1 MDHQMIL
8 ILLAVALIL
17 FALEILRPDIIGM
30 CVMIILI
37 LTGTVNINEGFSG
50 FSNPAVI
57 TVIAMFILSA
67 GLERTGV
74 ADILGKVMLK
84 AAGTN
89 PALLTMTIMATVG
102 IMSAFMNNIGATV
115 VLLTPIYAI
124 RRQINY
130 PPSKLLIPL
139 SFGSLMGGLTTLIG
153 TPPNLLVSMA
163 LEEHGFEGFKMFDF
177 LPTGLAIMSVGILY
191 MTFIGRHLIPNRK
204 STTDYTQT
212 YNLEDYMTEVIIPPG
227 SSIANVELQHAKTL
241 QNINLILIS
250 IRRKENGEEIVITP
264 NKNTVLKTGDRLLVE
279 GNLEKLFKVI
289 ETKDLIIHIK
299 TKINDDQLTGKDMR
313 LAEVVPSPQSS
324 ILGQTIRQANIKY
337 KYGVL
342 ALALKKR
349 DKQLNY
355 KYVDLPLEVGD
366 VMLVQGTPARLNDI
380 AKNSDFLVINHLE
393 PKIRE
398 TSKAPFALAS
408 MAFAIIMA
416 ATGIMHISV
425 AGIIGVIL
433 MVLSG
438 SVRVNDI
445 YKNVEWKVIFLI
457 ATMMPLGLAMDDEH
471 TGAATWIA
479 NQIINIA
486 GSYGPYVVMGCLLL
500 VVTLITEVMSNAAA
514 AVLIAPIGISIAV
527 AMNIQPHPFLMAIA
541 VGASTTFLTPI
552 GHQANV
558 LVYGIGGY
566 KFSDFARTGFL
577 LNVLIFILAIYL
589 IPIVWPFT
597 AIK

>member
-1 MDHQMIL
+1 MDHQMLL
-8 ILLAVALIL
+8 ILLAASLIL
-17 FALEILRPDIIGM
+17 FAMEILRPDIIGM
-30 CVMIILI
+30 IVMVVLI
-37 LTGTVNINEGFSG
+37 LTGTVNIDEGFSG

-57 TVIAMFILSA
+57 TVIAMFILTA

-74 ADILGKVMLK
+74 GDVLGNLMFKT
-84 AAGTN
+84 AGNN
-89 PALLTMTIMATVG
+89 PALLTITVMATVG
-102 IMSAFMNNIGATV
+102 LLSSIMNNIGATV

-124 RRQINY
+124 CKKINY

-139 SFGSLMGGLTTLIG
+139 SFGSLLGGLTTLIG

-163 LEEHGFEGFKMFDF
+163 LEDAGFEGFKMFDF
-177 LPTGLAIMSVGILY
+177 LPTGAAVLATGVLY
-191 MTFIGRHLIPNRK
+191 MTFIGRHLIPVRK
-204 STTDYTQT
+204 GTTDYTQT
-212 YNLEDYMTEVIIPPG
+212 YNLEDYMTEVIIPAG
-227 SSIANVELQHAKTL
+227 SSIANLEIQYAKTL
-241 QNINLILIS
+241 QNINLIIIS
-250 IRRKENGEEIVITP
+250 IRRKVNDEEIDIIP
-264 NKNTVLKTGDRLLVE
+264 QNNTVLKTGDRLLIE

-299 TKINDDQLTGKDMR
+299 TKINDSQLTGKGMK

-324 ILGQTIRQANIKY
+324 ILGQTIRQANIKS

-349 DKQLNY
+349 EKQLNY

-366 VMLVQGTPARLNDI
+366 VILVQGTASRLNDI
-380 AKNSDFLVINHLE
+380 AKNSDFLVINQLE
-393 PKIRE
+393 PKFRE
-398 TSKAPFALAS
+398 TSKAPYALLC
-408 MAFAIIMA
+408 MAFAIISA
-416 ATGIMHISV
+416 ATGLLHISV
-425 AGIIGVIL
+425 AGIIGVIM
-433 MVLSG
+433 MVMLG
-438 SVRVNDI
+438 VVRVDDI
-445 YKNVEWKVIFLI
+445 YKNVEWRVIFLI
-457 ATMMPLGLAMDDEH
+457 ACMMPFGIAMDNEH
-471 TGAATWIA
+471 TGAAAWIA
-479 NQIINIA
+479 NHIVNIA
-486 GSYGPYVVMGCLLL
+486 GPHGPYVVMGCLLL

-541 VGASTTFLTPI
+541 IGASTTFLTPI

-577 LNVLIFILAIYL
+577 LNVFICLVAFYL

-597 AIK
+597 PIK

>member
-8 ILLAVALIL
+8 FLLAIALVL
-17 FALEILRPDIIGM
+17 FALEVLRPDIIGM

-37 LTGTVNINEGFSG
+37 LTGTVNISEGFSG

-57 TVIAMFILSA
+57 TVIAMFILTA

-74 ADILGKVMLK
+74 GDVLGNVMLK
-84 AAGTN
+84 AGGNN
-89 PALLTMTIMATVG
+89 PALLTITVMATVG
-102 IMSAFMNNIGATV
+102 ILSSFMNNIGATV
-115 VLLTPIYAI
+115 VMLTPIYAI
-124 RRQINY
+124 CKKINY
-130 PPSKLLIPL
+130 SPSKLLIPL

-163 LEEHGFEGFKMFDF
+163 LEDAGFESFKMFDF
-177 LPTGLAIMSVGILY
+177 LPTGLAVMSTGILY

-227 SSIANVELQHAKTL
+227 SSIANVELQYAKTL
-241 QNINLILIS
+241 QNINLIIIS
-250 IRRKENGEEIVITP
+250 IHRKENGAEVVITP

-299 TKINDDQLTGKDMR
+299 TKINDDQLTGKGMR

-324 ILGQTIRQANIKY
+324 ILGQTIRQANIKN

-349 DKQLNY
+349 EKQLNY

-380 AKNSDFLVINHLE
+380 ASNSDFLVINHLE

-425 AGIIGVIL
+425 AGMIGVIL
-433 MVLSG
+433 MVLTG
-438 SVRVNDI
+438 SVRVDDI
-445 YKNVEWKVIFLI
+445 YKNVEWRVIFLI

-479 NQIINIA
+479 NHIVNIA
-486 GSYGPYVVMGCLLL
+486 GPYGPYVVMACLLL

-527 AMNIQPHPFLMAIA
+527 AMNIQPHAFLMAIA
-541 VGASTTFLTPI
+541 IGASTTFLTPI

-577 LNVLIFILAIYL
+577 LNVFICLVAFYL

-597 AIK
+597 PIK

>member
-8 ILLAVALIL
+8 LLLAVALIL
-17 FALEILRPDIIGM
+17 FAMEVLRPDIIGM

-124 RRQINY
+124 CKQINY

-204 STTDYTQT
+204 STTDYTRT
-212 YNLEDYMTEVIIPPG
+212 YNLEDYMTEVIIPPE
-227 SSIANVELQHAKTL
+227 SSIDNVEIQHARTL
-241 QNINLILIS
+241 QDINLIIIS
-250 IRRKENGEEIVITP
+250 IRRKINGEEIVITP
-264 NKNTVLKTGDRLLVE
+264 NKSTILKTGDRLLIE

-299 TKINDDQLTGKDMR
+299 TKINDDQLTGKGMR
-313 LAEVVPSPQSS
+313 LAEVVPSPRSS
-324 ILGQTIRQANIKY
+324 ILGQTIRQADIKN

-349 DKQLNY
+349 EKQLNY

-366 VMLVQGTPARLNDI
+366 VLLVQGTQARLNDI
-380 AKNSDFLVINHLE
+380 ASNSDFLVINHLE

-408 MAFAIIMA
+408 MAFAIVMA
-416 ATGIMHISV
+416 ASGIMHISV
-425 AGIIGVIL
+425 AGIIGVVL

-438 SVRVNDI
+438 SVKINDI

-479 NQIINIA
+479 NHIVNFA
-486 GSYGPYVVMGCLLL
+486 GPYGPYVVMACLLL
-500 VVTLITEVMSNAAA
+500 VVTVITEVMSNAAA

-566 KFSDFARTGFL
+566 KFSDFGRTGFL
-577 LNVLIFILAIYL
+577 LNLIIFILAVYL
-589 IPIVWPFT
+589 IPVVWPFT
-597 AIK
+597 AIG